1 MKSLTKF
8 VLLAIVILDR
18 GVAQVKV
25 YSQKLTDKTEIQE
38 KDERKRKFEKLENKL
53 GTTCPDGSPL

>member
-38 KDERKRKFEKLENKL
+38 KDERSRKFEKLENKL

>member
-8 VLLAIVILDR
+8 VLLAIVRLDR
-18 GVAQVKV
+18 GVAQVKF

-38 KDERKRKFEKLENKL
+38 KDERNRKFEKLENKL
-53 GTTCPDGSPL
+53 GTTCPVGSPL